1 MTLSLLLLPTALL
14 LPTTTTPSAL
24 LPTTTKPSSPPNHAA
39 IHTYATRR
47 QALTSIAGLA
57 TASAALGAAAP
68 SPVFAAADA
77 GAWTKHEG
85 AFDDAFFKDFQE
97 SKSASGFKYKFI
109 TNPPDDVEKPQ
120 PYQKVFVHYTGYTLD
135 GKKFDS
141 SYSKGDEPFSFRLNK
156 GKVIRGWEGIVPG
169 MKVGQR
175 VCVKIP
181 AEFAYGDKGIGPI
194 PPNSDLV
201 FYMELVSL
209 GNIKGD
215 KPRLS
220 NLTDNLPSK

>member
-1 MTLSLLLLPTALL
+1 MTILLLSLLPAAALL
-14 LPTTTTPSAL
+14 LPTTPK
-24 LPTTTKPSSPPNHAA
+24 PTITAH
-39 IHTYATRR
+39 ATRR

-57 TASAALGAAAP
+57 TTGAAFGGAP
-68 SPVFAAADA
+68 SPAFAAADD
-77 GAWTKHEG
+77 WTKHEG
-85 AFDDAFFKDFQE
+85 PFDAAFFKDFQE
-97 SKSASGFKYKFI
+97 SKAASGFKYKFI

-175 VCVKIP
+175 VCVLIP

-220 NLTDNLPSK
+220 NLTDNLPSKS